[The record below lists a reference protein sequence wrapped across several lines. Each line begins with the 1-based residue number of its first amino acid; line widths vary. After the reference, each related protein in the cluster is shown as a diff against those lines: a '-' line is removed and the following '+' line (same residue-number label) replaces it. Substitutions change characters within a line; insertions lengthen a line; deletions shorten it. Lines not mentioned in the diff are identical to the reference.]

1 MYESS
6 QEWYDLQKRL
16 NTSTNQ
22 GTLVS
27 FKTSLERNA
36 YTVNF
41 LTKRAS
47 YILGLFGY
55 AERAYHY

>member
-1 MYESS
+1 MLKRKSMTTFFTHSKCIESS

-27 FKTSLERNA
+27 FKTSLEDM
-36 YTVNF
+36 
-41 LTKRAS
+41 
-47 YILGLFGY
+47 
-55 AERAYHY
+55 